1 MRHRVAV
8 LAVVVGVGSLLACGG
23 GGGGGG
29 NPNGPRVLSVGGD
42 YAMTVA
48 LTSNDCGAV
57 TVLPLPTRVDHTPGA
72 ARFRLT
78 HGPNTFD
85 GSVSADGTF
94 TTDQATLSDGS
105 TIVIAGRFSA
115 SGLEATATVN
125 HPAPCRYVVRWTGAK
140 QGTPNVIP

>member
-1 MRHRVAV
+1 
-8 LAVVVGVGSLLACGG
+8 
-23 GGGGGG
+23 
-29 NPNGPRVLSVGGD
+29 VLSVGGD

-72 ARFRLT
+72 TRFRLT

-85 GSVSADGTF
+85 GSVAADGTF

-105 TIVIAGRFSA
+105 TIVIAGRFSV
-115 SGLEATATVN
+115 SGLEATATVSQ
-125 HPAPCRYVVRWTGAK
+125 PGPCRYVVRWTGAK
-140 QGTPNVIP
+140 QGSPNVIP